1 MQGRHAPLAWPEF
14 MFFRKRT
21 ADSQAA
27 PTTRRERLKIH
38 VSWGGVVTLVE
49 EKLFETEVGQRALR
63 EAEELEKRLR
73 GQPSAG
79 GVAPTASTRPPT
91 GD

>member
-1 MQGRHAPLAWPEF
+1 MQRRHVPIAWLES
-14 MFFRKRT
+14 MFFKKRT

-27 PTTRRERLKIH
+27 PTTRKKRRKVH
-38 VSWGGVVTLVE
+38 VSWGGVVTLD
-49 EKLFETEVGQRALR
+49 EKQLFEPEFGRRILR

-73 GQPSAG
+73 RKPSTG
-79 GVAPTASTRPPT
+79 DVAPTASDRPPT

>member
-14 MFFRKRT
+14 MFFRKRIG
-21 ADSQAA
+21 DSQAA
-27 PTTRRERLKIH
+27 HTPRKKRRKVH
-38 VSWGGVVTLVE
+38 VSWGGVVTLD
-49 EKLFETEVGQRALR
+49 EKQLFESEVGRRILR

-73 GQPSAG
+73 RKPSTG
-79 GVAPTASTRPPT
+79 DVAPTASDRPPT